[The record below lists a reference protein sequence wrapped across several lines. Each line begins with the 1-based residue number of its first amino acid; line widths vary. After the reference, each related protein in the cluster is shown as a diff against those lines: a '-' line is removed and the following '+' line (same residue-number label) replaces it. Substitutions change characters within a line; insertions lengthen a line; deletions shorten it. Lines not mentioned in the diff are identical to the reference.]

1 MFSFFTGQLCHPSR
15 SGSRTNDFTH
25 HLIFGSHKYFHERNF
40 TFSQYKILNLNFCM
54 DNLLYNVCF
63 WCAFGIRMYP
73 VLQICTQWLFAS
85 GWCSKKSHESIGSV
99 LFDCFIFVIYFVQF
113 GVLECAVY
121 VIETNDTATDQKI
134 NKELILHYTLVD
146 FLIRLIIRSALH
158 NKCNLF
164 NRIYILNSIKEVE
177 FIM

>member
-1 MFSFFTGQLCHPSR
+1 MSFFFFFITGQLRDPSR

-25 HLIFGSHKYFHERNF
+25 HLIFGSDKHFHERNF

-85 GWCSKKSHESIGSV
+85 GWCSKKGHESIGSV

-134 NKELILHYTLVD
+134 NKELILYYYMVSSSI
-146 FLIRLIIRSALH
+146 F
-158 NKCNLF
+158 CLF
-164 NRIYILNSIKEVE
+164 SVILEG
-177 FIM
+177 